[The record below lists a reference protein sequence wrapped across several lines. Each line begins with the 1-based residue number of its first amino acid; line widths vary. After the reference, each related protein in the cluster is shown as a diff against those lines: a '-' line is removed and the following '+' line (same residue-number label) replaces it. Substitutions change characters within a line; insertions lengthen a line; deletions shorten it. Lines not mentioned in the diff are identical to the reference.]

1 MMETSEELVTNEFR
15 GNVSHNMGVAFARL
29 ANGEAALKCF
39 KKAYGLN
46 HSNVSRDAWLL
57 TLKMLGRDAEMLEE
71 TGRMVLP
78 PEVVERIE
86 KKMNEGLEHFKQDSA
101 FEMLEKIQDID
112 SESQWESLLP
122 AVLEWL
128 EKQQEEYRH

>member
-1 MMETSEELVTNEFR
+1 
-15 GNVSHNMGVAFARL
+15 
-29 ANGEAALKCF
+29 
-39 KKAYGLN
+39 
-46 HSNVSRDAWLL
+46 
-57 TLKMLGRDAEMLEE
+57 MLEE

-128 EKQQEEYRH
+128 EKQKEEYRH